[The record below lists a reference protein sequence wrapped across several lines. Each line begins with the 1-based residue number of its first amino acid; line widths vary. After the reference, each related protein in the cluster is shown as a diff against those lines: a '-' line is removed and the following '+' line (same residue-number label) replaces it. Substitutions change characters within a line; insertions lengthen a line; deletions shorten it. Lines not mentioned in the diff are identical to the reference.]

1 MEADPNARASWC
13 PSFLCRTLKEHVPR
27 PGLRAGCLEPDIMNQ
42 ISMKKISVVFL
53 CLLLLAPAG
62 YPAEM
67 FNWLTQP
74 YVEHPVAPVDLSNS
88 PLIRQLLRSGNIYLS
103 LSDAIMLAIQNNLD
117 IQLERYTIPTA
128 DTELLRAKGG
138 GLLRGLTY
146 EVYEVPVGVGGPA
159 SPLVTAAASP
169 GVGAAGSVP
178 TNPSE
183 LGALSEQ
190 LDNLSMLQTVPLS
203 SGPAIPQFDPTLT
216 GQLNW
221 THTSTPDT
229 DPLAYGSN
237 ALTGN
242 TTNANAAYNQGFGP
256 GTELSA
262 GFDNSRYTT
271 NSLQSAF
278 SPYTTSSLGFTVTQ
292 PLLRGFGLAVNRRF
306 IRISK
311 NEQKIAGLLVQQQ
324 LIATVYGV
332 VRLYTDLVALYEDVK
347 VKEETLASAQKLYTD
362 TKSEVDEGTQAPVEL
377 TRANAQVYSI
387 RQDLIDSRGLLEEQ
401 EAIVKNV
408 ITRRTDNDPEIL
420 NARIIPT
427 DTIEVPKNDEIKP
440 LQDLVAQAFANRPD
454 LGQAGIQVDNTQIS
468 LQGSRN
474 ELRPEIDVV
483 GTAQNSGLAAQLN
496 PLAPAISSPLLGGYG
511 NALEQLATRKYP
523 SYGVG
528 LNITLPLRN
537 RIAQADVTR
546 DEILLRQSQVAQQ
559 QLRKQAQLEV
569 EDAVIAMRRARA
581 SYEAAVETQKLQQE
595 SLDVEQ
601 AKFEVGASTSFF
613 IIQYQ
618 SFLAQAESTVVVA
631 KSAYLK
637 ARAALE
643 RATGTILDDN
653 HISLVDAIR
662 GR

>member
-1 MEADPNARASWC
+1 
-13 PSFLCRTLKEHVPR
+13 
-27 PGLRAGCLEPDIMNQ
+27 
-42 ISMKKISVVFL
+42 MKKIFAVFL
-53 CLLLLAPAG
+53 CLLSLAPAG
-62 YPAEM
+62 LPAEL
-67 FNWLTQP
+67 FPWLKQP
-74 YVEHPVAPVDLSNS
+74 YVERSFAPVDLSNS
-88 PLIRQLLRSGNIYLS
+88 PRIRQLLRSGNIYLS
-103 LSDAIMLAIQNNLD
+103 LSDAVALAIENNLD
-117 IQLERYTIPTA
+117 IQLERYTLPAA
-128 DTELLRAKGG
+128 DTELLRTKGG
-138 GLLRGLTY
+138 GLPRGLTY
-146 EVYEVPVGVGGPA
+146 NVFEVPVGVGGPS
-159 SPLVTAAASP
+159 SPLVTSAATP
-169 GVGAAGSVP
+169 TVGAAGSVP

-190 LDNLSMLQTVPLS
+190 LDNLSLLQTVPLS
-203 SGPAIPQFDPTLT
+203 TGPAIPQFDPALT
-216 GQLNW
+216 GQINW
-221 THTSTPDT
+221 THQTTPDT
-229 DPLAYGSN
+229 DPLAYGTN
-237 ALTGN
+237 ALAGN
-242 TTNANAAYNQGFGP
+242 TTNANAAYTQGFGP
-256 GTELSA
+256 GTELNAS
-262 GFDNSRYTT
+262 FDNARYTT

-278 SPYTTSSLGFTVTQ
+278 SPYTASSLGFTVTQ

-311 NEQKIAGLLVQQQ
+311 NERKIASLLVQQQ

-347 VKEETLASAQKLYTD
+347 VKEGTLASAEKLYAD
-362 TKSEVDEGTQAPVEL
+362 TKAEVDEGTQAPVEL
-377 TRANAQVYSI
+377 TRANAQVFTI

-408 ITRRTDNDPEIL
+408 ITRRTDNDAEVL

-427 DTIEVPKNDEIKP
+427 DSIEVPGADETRP
-440 LQDLVAQAFANRPD
+440 LQDLIALAFANRPD
-454 LGQAGIQVDNTQIS
+454 LAQAGVQIDNTQIS
-468 LQGSRN
+468 LRGSRN
-474 ELRPEIDVV
+474 GLRPEVDLV
-483 GTAQNSGLAAQLN
+483 GVAQNSALAAQPN
-496 PLAPAISSPLLGGYG
+496 PLVPAIETPVTGGYG

-523 SYGVG
+523 TYGVG

-546 DEILLRQSQVAQQ
+546 DEILLRQSQVVQE

-581 SYEAAVETQKLQQE
+581 SYEASVETQRLQQE
-595 SLDVEQ
+595 SLDTEQ

-618 SFLAQAESTVVVA
+618 SFLAQARSTVVVA

-643 RATGTILDDN
+643 RATGTILDDYQV
-653 HISLVDAIR
+653 SLPDAIR

>member
-1 MEADPNARASWC
+1 
-13 PSFLCRTLKEHVPR
+13 
-27 PGLRAGCLEPDIMNQ
+27 MNQ
-42 ISMKKISVVFL
+42 ISMKKISAVLL
-53 CLLLLAPAG
+53 CWLLLAPAG
-62 YPAEM
+62 FSAPADYPDKV
-67 FNWLTQP
+67 FNWLKQP
-74 YVEHPVAPVDLSNS
+74 YVEHPIAPVDLSNS
-88 PLIRQLLRSGNIYLS
+88 PRIRQLLRSGNIYLS
-103 LSDAIMLAIQNNLD
+103 MPDAIALAIENNLD
-117 IQLERYTIPTA
+117 IELERYTLPSA

-146 EVYEVPVGVGGPA
+146 NVFEVPVGVGGPD
-159 SPLVTAAASP
+159 SPLVTSAATP
-169 GVGAAGSVP
+169 TVGAAGSVP

-190 LDNLSMLQTVPLS
+190 LDNLSQLQTVPLS
-203 SGPAIPQFDPTLT
+203 TGPAIPQFDPALS

-221 THTSTPDT
+221 THATTPDAS
-229 DPLAYGSN
+229 PVSYGTS
-237 ALTGN
+237 ALSGN
-242 TTNANAAYNQGFGP
+242 TTTANAAYTQGFGP

-262 GFDNSRYTT
+262 GFDNTRYTT

-278 SPYTTSSLGFTVTQ
+278 SPYTASSLGFTVTQ

-311 NEQKIAGLLVQQQ
+311 NEQKIANLLVQQQ

-362 TKSEVDEGTQAPVEL
+362 TKAEVDEGTQAPVEL
-377 TRANAQVYSI
+377 TRANAQVFTI

-408 ITRRTDNDPEIL
+408 ITRRTDNDPDIL
-420 NARIIPT
+420 NAGIIPT
-427 DTIEVPKNDEIKP
+427 DTIDVPGTDETRP
-440 LQDLVAQAFANRPD
+440 LQDLVALAYANRPD
-454 LGQAGIQVDNTQIS
+454 LSQAGLQVEDTQIS

-474 ELRPEIDVV
+474 GLRPELDIV
-483 GTAQNSGLAAQLN
+483 GVAQNSALAAQPN
-496 PLAPAISSPLLGGYG
+496 PLVPAIQSPLIGGYG

-523 SYGVG
+523 TYGIG
-528 LNITLPLRN
+528 LNLNLPLRN

-546 DEILLRQSQVAQQ
+546 DEILLRQSQVIQA

-569 EDAVIAMRRARA
+569 EDALIAMRRARA
-581 SYEAAVETQKLQQE
+581 SYEAAVETEKLQQE
-595 SLDVEQ
+595 SLVTEQ

-618 SFLAQAESTVVVA
+618 SFLAQAKSTVVVA
-631 KSAYLK
+631 QSAYLK
-637 ARAALE
+637 SRAALE

-653 HISLVDAIR
+653 HVSLGDAIR

>member
-1 MEADPNARASWC
+1 MK
-13 PSFLCRTLKEHVPR
+13 T
-27 PGLRAGCLEPDIMNQ
+27 

-53 CLLLLAPAG
+53 CWLLLTPAG
-62 YPAEM
+62 FAAEVID
-67 FNWLTQP
+67 WVKRP

-88 PLIRQLLRSGNIYLS
+88 ARVRQVLRAGNIYLS
-103 LSDAIMLAIQNNLD
+103 LSDAVALAIENNLD
-117 IQLERYTIPTA
+117 IQLERYNIPAA
-128 DTELLRAKGG
+128 DTELQRAKGG
-138 GLLRGLTY
+138 GVLRGLPY
-146 EVYEVPVGVGGPA
+146 NVFEVPVGVGGPA
-159 SPLVTAAASP
+159 SPLVTSAAALS
-169 GVGAAGSVP
+169 VGAAGSVP

-190 LDNLSMLQTVPLS
+190 LDNLALLQAVPLS
-203 SGPAIPQFDPTLT
+203 AGPAIPQFDPALT

-221 THTSTPDT
+221 THQSTPDT
-229 DPLAYGSN
+229 DPLAYGAN

-242 TTNANAAYNQGFGP
+242 TTNANAAYTQGFGP
-256 GTELSA
+256 GTELNV
-262 GFDNSRYTT
+262 GFDNARYTT

-347 VKEETLASAQKLYTD
+347 VKEETLASAEKLFTD
-362 TKSEVDEGTQAPVEL
+362 TKAEVDEGTQAPVEL
-377 TRANAQVYSI
+377 TRANAQVFSI

-408 ITRRTDNDPEIL
+408 ITRRTDNDPDVL

-427 DTIEVPKNDEIKP
+427 DSIEVPGTDEVRP
-440 LQDLVAQAFANRPD
+440 LQDLLVQAFANRPD
-454 LGQAGIQVDNTQIS
+454 LRQAGVQVENTQIS

-474 ELRPEIDVV
+474 GLRPELDLV
-483 GTAQNSGLAAQLN
+483 GTAQNSALAAQLN
-496 PLAPAISSPLLGGYG
+496 PLAPAIESPLIGGYG
-511 NALEQLATRKYP
+511 SALEQLATRKYP
-523 SYGVG
+523 TYGIG
-528 LNITLPLRN
+528 LNLTLPLRN

-546 DEILLRQSQVAQQ
+546 DEILLRQSQVLEQ

-569 EDAVIAMRRARA
+569 EDALIAMRRARA

-601 AKFEVGASTSFF
+601 AKFQVGASTSFF
-613 IIQYQ
+613 IIQYE
-618 SFLAQAESTVVVA
+618 SYLAQARSTVVVA

-653 HISLVDAIR
+653 HVTLVDAVR

>member
-1 MEADPNARASWC
+1 
-13 PSFLCRTLKEHVPR
+13 
-27 PGLRAGCLEPDIMNQ
+27 
-42 ISMKKISVVFL
+42 MKKISVVL
-53 CLLLLAPAG
+53 LSLLLLAPPG

-67 FNWLTQP
+67 FEWLSNP
-74 YVEHPVAPVDLSNS
+74 YMEHRLAPVDLANS

-103 LSDAIMLAIQNNLD
+103 LSDAIALAIQNNLD
-117 IQLERYTIPTA
+117 VQLERYNMPAA

-138 GLLRGLTY
+138 GLLRGLPY
-146 EVYEVPVGVGGPA
+146 NVFEVPVGVGGPA
-159 SPLVTAAASP
+159 SPLVTAAATP
-169 GVGAAGSVP
+169 AIGAVGSVP

-190 LDNLSMLQTVPLS
+190 LDNLALLQGFPLS
-203 SGPAIPQFDPTLT
+203 NGSPIPQFDPTIN
-216 GQLNW
+216 GQVNW

-229 DPLAYGSN
+229 DPLAYGVN
-237 ALTGN
+237 ALSGN
-242 TTNANAAYNQGFGP
+242 TTNANAGYTQGFGP
-256 GTELSA
+256 GTELNV

-311 NEQKIAGLLVQQQ
+311 NEQKIANLLVEQQ

-332 VRLYTDLVALYEDVK
+332 ERLYTDLVALYEDVK
-347 VKEETLASAQKLYTD
+347 VKEETLASAEKLYAD
-362 TKSEVDEGTQAPVEL
+362 TKAEVDEGTQAPVEL

-401 EAIVKNV
+401 EAVVKNV

-427 DTIEVPKNDEIKP
+427 DTIEVPGEDHIPP
-440 LQDLVAQAFANRPD
+440 LQDLVATAYANRPD
-454 LGQAGIQVDNTQIS
+454 LRQAGIQLDNTRIS

-474 ELRPEIDVV
+474 ELRPEIDLV
-483 GTAQNSGLAAQLN
+483 GSAQNSALAAQLN
-496 PLAPAISSPLLGGYG
+496 SAVPGLDLPVNSPLVGGYG
-511 NALEQLATRKYP
+511 SALEQLATRKYP
-523 SYGVG
+523 TYGIG

-537 RIAQADVTR
+537 RVAQADVAR
-546 DEILLRQSQVAQQ
+546 DQILLRQGQVLNE

-581 SYEAAVETQKLQQE
+581 SYQAAVETEKLQQE

-601 AKFEVGASTSFF
+601 AKFQVGASTSFF
-613 IIQYQ
+613 IIQYE
-618 SFLAQAESTVVVA
+618 SFLAQARSTVVVA
-631 KSAYLK
+631 KSSYLK

-643 RATGTILDDN
+643 RATGTILADN
-653 HISLVDAIR
+653 HVSLDDAVR

>member
-1 MEADPNARASWC
+1 
-13 PSFLCRTLKEHVPR
+13 
-27 PGLRAGCLEPDIMNQ
+27 
-42 ISMKKISVVFL
+42 MKKIIVVVL
-53 CLLLLAPAG
+53 CWFLLAPASF
-62 YPAEM
+62 PAEM
-67 FNWLTQP
+67 FHWLAQP
-74 YVEHPVAPVDLSNS
+74 YVEHPIAPVDLSNS

-103 LSDAIMLAIQNNLD
+103 LSDAITLAIENNLD
-117 IQLERYTIPTA
+117 IQLERYNMPAA

-138 GLLRGLTY
+138 GVLRGLPY
-146 EVYEVPVGVGGPA
+146 NVFEVPVGVGGPA
-159 SPLVTAAASP
+159 SPLVTSAAALS
-169 GVGAAGSVP
+169 VGAAGSVP

-190 LDNLSMLQTVPLS
+190 LDNLSVLQGIPLS
-203 SGPAIPQFDPTLT
+203 SGPAVPQFDPALT

-229 DPLAYGSN
+229 DPLAYGAN

-242 TTNANAAYNQGFGP
+242 TTNANAAYTQGFGP
-256 GTELSA
+256 GTELNV

-311 NEQKIAGLLVQQQ
+311 NEQRIANLLVQQQ

-347 VKEETLASAQKLYTD
+347 VKEETLASAEKLYAD
-362 TKSEVDEGTQAPVEL
+362 TKAEVDEGTQAPVEL

-408 ITRRTDNDPEIL
+408 ITRRTDDDPVVL

-427 DTIEVPKNDEIKP
+427 DTIEVPGSDQTPP
-440 LQDLVAQAFANRPD
+440 LENLVALAFSNRPD
-454 LGQAGIQVDNTQIS
+454 LKQAGVQVDNTQIS
-468 LQGSRN
+468 LEGSRN
-474 ELRPEIDVV
+474 ELRPEVDLV
-483 GTAQNSGLAAQLN
+483 GTAQNSALAAQLN
-496 PLAPAISSPLLGGYG
+496 SGLPGIDLPLNSALVGGYG
-511 NALEQLATRKYP
+511 SALEQLATRKYP
-523 SYGVG
+523 TYGIG

-537 RIAQADVTR
+537 RIAQADVAR
-546 DEILLRQSQVAQQ
+546 DEIQLRQGQVLQQ

-581 SYEAAVETQKLQQE
+581 SYEAAIETEKLQQE

-601 AKFEVGASTSFF
+601 AKFDVGASTSFF
-613 IIQYQ
+613 IIQYE
-618 SFLAQAESTVVVA
+618 SFLAQAKSTVVVA
-631 KSAYLK
+631 QSSYLK
-637 ARAALE
+637 ARAALQ
-643 RATGTILDDN
+643 RATGTILEDN
-653 HISLVDAIR
+653 HVSLNDAIR